1 MSKLRTVTRY
11 IFFIV
16 SAAAIILMA
25 ACVVVGIVVYR
36 ARPERRAAAVFGQG
50 SGTGY
55 AHVAVYARGARA
67 SGAGSP
73 LSYLDD
79 GTSLS
84 SSDIDSIRVALD
96 GVVNMASGSKKGS
109 SGKGSKVSYKWTDC
123 YSSCFNGTVN
133 SGVLG
138 TGNTYEADIYGVS
151 GAFTAMHPVE
161 FMSGGFLTSDTTDRY
176 QVVLNDAIA
185 WNIFSSY
192 DVVGKRISLLDND
205 YTIIGVVREHEDKK
219 PRVYISFD
227 ALKEYCS
234 GLDEPVTPAV
244 MCYEAIIPEQ
254 VSGSARLDLC
264 GALPGYNISSP
275 AFRVVRVTGRYNV
288 FNTFK
293 AEPSS
298 GYELPFWEE
307 DAMQAESD
315 IKTAAIVF
323 LFGFVMITGIAIGKM
338 SSIGDPGQEE

>member
-1 MSKLRTVTRY
+1 MSKVRTVTRY

-16 SAAAIILMA
+16 SAAAILMMA

-36 ARPERRAAAVFGQG
+36 ARPERRAAAVFGQD

-55 AHVAVYARGARA
+55 GHVAVYARGARA

-96 GVVNMASGSKKGS
+96 GVVNTTSGSKKS
-109 SGKGSKVSYKWTDC
+109 NAKKVTYNWTDC
-123 YSSCFNGTVN
+123 YSSCFKGTVN
-133 SGVLG
+133 SGAAG
-138 TGNTYEADIYGVS
+138 TGNTYEADIYAVS
-151 GAFTAMHPVE
+151 GSFTVMHPVE
-161 FMSGGFLTSDTTDRY
+161 FMSGGFLSSDTTDRY

-192 DVVGKRISLLDND
+192 DVVGKRISLLSKD

-219 PRVYISFD
+219 PRVYISFE

-234 GLDEPVTPAV
+234 GLDDPVIPAV
-244 MCYEAIIPEQ
+244 MCYEAMIPEQ
-254 VSGSARLDLC
+254 VSGSARLDVC

-293 AEPSS
+293 ADSAY

-307 DAMQAESD
+307 GAMRAESD
-315 IKTAAIVF
+315 IKTAAVVF
-323 LFGFVMITGIAIGKM
+323 LFGLVMVTGIAIGKV
-338 SSIGDPGQEE
+338 SSIADPGQEE